1 MVSACSSLQGINCM
15 TIILSLI
22 AWGLVVGFI
31 CTLGVAS
38 VEGWKQLRRMHQVPC
53 SRCVYFTGDY
63 NLKCTVRPCD
73 ALTEQ
78 AIGCRDFEVVTR
90 KRPRFENPIP
100 KEIWKYFQPK
110 VNLPENP
117 VFNPAFKSI
126 V

>member
-1 MVSACSSLQGINCM
+1 M

-100 KEIWKYFQPK
+100 KEIWKYFQPNLQPK
-110 VNLPENP
+110 VNLPKIQ
-117 VFNPAFKSI
+117 VSVQSSI
-126 V
+126 QVNCLGEIYD